1 MRIVFVNSNRC
12 QEGGVETYLDTVM
25 PALQRAGHE
34 VSLCHE
40 WDLVSE
46 RPPIGLPQGSPAWCV
61 ARLGLNGTLA
71 AVREWRPDVIYSH
84 NIASVEL
91 ERELL
96 KIAPAVFFA
105 HAYNGTCISGN
116 KAFKQPIARPCD
128 RRFGWQ
134 CLVYFYPRRCGGL
147 NPVTM
152 LKLYRTQANRL
163 ELLKRY
169 RALITHSEH
178 MQAEYIRNGIP
189 AERVSCIPYCVE
201 PLRSNGAQD
210 PPKPRKGVPES
221 HASWRLAFAGRM
233 DDLKGGLLLLKALP
247 LVRSAAHRPVH
258 LVFAGDGPQRKTW
271 EAGAARLNRS
281 ERDISIE
288 FAGWQGA
295 AELRDLFR
303 ASHLLVVPSVWPE
316 PFGMVG
322 VQAGLEGLPAAAFAV
337 GGITKWL
344 TDGVSGHLAS
354 GDPPAAEGLARA
366 ILKCFRDDEHYLN
379 LCRGAAETAG
389 RFTLQ
394 AHVYELIHVLEA
406 AACQRPDCL

>member
-40 WDLVSE
+40 WDLTPE
-46 RPPIGLPQGSPAWCV
+46 RAPIGLPPGSPAWCV

-116 KAFKQPIARPCD
+116 KAFKQPVARPCD

-134 CLVYFYPRRCGGL
+134 CLLHFYPRRCGGL

-152 LKLYRTQANRL
+152 LKLYGTQASRL
-163 ELLKRY
+163 ELLKKY

-210 PPKPRKGVPES
+210 PPKPRKRVPES
-221 HASWRLAFAGRM
+221 NASWRLAFAGRM
-233 DDLKGGLLLLKALP
+233 DDLKGGLLLLEALP
-247 LVRSAAHRPVH
+247 LVRSAARRPVH

-271 EAGAARLNRS
+271 EAAAARLNRS

-288 FAGWQGA
+288 FAGWQRA
-295 AELRDLFR
+295 AELRRTELLPDRPSPLGHVELQLTLNGEGVVVHRNVERLLVEAWRQQRGLVAVRGFPDVDWQRLEAGRSLVR
-303 ASHLLVVPSVWPE
+303 ASL
-316 PFGMVG
+316 
-322 VQAGLEGLPAAAFAV
+322 
-337 GGITKWL
+337 
-344 TDGVSGHLAS
+344 
-354 GDPPAAEGLARA
+354 
-366 ILKCFRDDEHYLN
+366 
-379 LCRGAAETAG
+379 
-389 RFTLQ
+389 
-394 AHVYELIHVLEA
+394 
-406 AACQRPDCL
+406 ACQRFVEDAVNPLPNRGVHA